1 MVSELQLG
9 WHGQYYI
16 DPYRTD
22 TANSPAFQPPRP
34 GLFMIN
40 SAACLQSA
48 NWIGNTTPICGART
62 EQACTPMTED
72 QDTTDYSRIDARL
85 SPSSKRRRSPLRR
98 MYFAVGMPILQLV
111 LNLLFRSYRIQPII
125 GAHTADKIIE
135 EKTVCAP
142 CYWHQD
148 LLLGNLLLRKLI
160 GQGLHAGF
168 LISASVDGDVPERIA
183 ASWGAEVIRGSANTT
198 GALALRDMR
207 RLFQKGI
214 SVVSVGDGPTGPKSV
229 LKSGVVLMARIAN
242 VPLLPIACAADKAWF
257 LNRWDDFMIPKPFSR
272 VVLAIGMPIAIPAN
286 APLDALERYRVAIE
300 RALNALGEESRR
312 ALRTARR

>member
-1 MVSELQLG
+1 MV
-9 WHGQYYI
+9 
-16 DPYRTD
+16 DDR
-22 TANSPAFQPPRP
+22 N
-34 GLFMIN
+34 
-40 SAACLQSA
+40 
-48 NWIGNTTPICGART
+48 
-62 EQACTPMTED
+62 
-72 QDTTDYSRIDARL
+72 TTDYTHIDARL
-85 SPSSKRRRSPLRR
+85 SPSSRRRRSLYRR
-98 MYFAVGMPILQLV
+98 VYFAVGMPILQVLV
-111 LNLLFRSYRIQPII
+111 NLLFRSYRIQRII
-125 GAHTADKIIE
+125 GEQVAEQIIGT
-135 EKTVCAP
+135 KTVCSP

-160 GQGLHAGF
+160 RQGLHAGF

-198 GALALRDMR
+198 GALALRDMH

-242 VPLLPIACAADKAWF
+242 VPLVPIACAADKAWF

-272 VVLAIGMPIAIPAN
+272 IVLAIGPPIAIPGN
-286 APLDALERYRVAIE
+286 APLDALEGYRFAME
-300 RALNALGEESRR
+300 KALNALCDESRS